1 MNMGLA
7 IKELRE
13 EKQVPMWKLAQ
24 MTNYKA
30 SALYKIEKRPL
41 LFYLEPLYTI
51 ADALSVKVSDLMKR
65 AEEL

>member
-13 EKQVPMWKLAQ
+13 EKHMSILALAKMTDYKLS
-24 MTNYKA
+24 T
-30 SALYKIEKRPL
+30 LYKMEKRPL
-41 LFYLEPLYTI
+41 LYYLAPVYTI
-51 ADALSVKVSDLMKR
+51 ADALGVKVSDLMKR